1 MEDRLSA
8 REIGAYIELKK
19 RVAEE
24 EYKLNYI
31 RNTAGDHSA
40 LIDDI
45 ENDLREDRAKM
56 KIIEGKMEAKNLKLV
71 VPNQGRIEEYTEL
84 ISRLPRDEVHQA
96 IKHKSGDSYI
106 YLSERGKLIKRN
118 MENKNEIGKLNVLA
132 ANASPEVR
140 KCVHEALRKG
150 EAGESEANF
159 EGENG
164 EKIIN
169 PFFVPATFFKVS
181 GRNLQVFP
189 YRQISKYPPIV
200 GYKTN
205 SHTSHQIWLQA
216 GTGFPFKLY
225 KTLFGWRQPH
235 NTFHGRAFAGTV
247 PTQKADNLTRFHRQR
262 NTKKNMAKAI
272 ISMDIL

>member
-71 VPNQGRIEEYTEL
+71 VPNQERIEEYTEL

-164 EKIIN
+164 EKIIRLLN
-169 PFFVPATFFKVS
+169 RVGVRCKASEGRLVKTDDERGENRVLVNNEYFWVPSDKLGAFTENEKVLANVS
-181 GRNLQVFP
+181 VRLQVKNAEMQAITFNETQQKEFQELQEK
-189 YRQISKYPPIV
+189 YMDLLKTRREVIGKEEKDLAISI
-200 GYKTN
+200 
-205 SHTSHQIWLQA
+205 
-216 GTGFPFKLY
+216 
-225 KTLFGWRQPH
+225 
-235 NTFHGRAFAGTV
+235 
-247 PTQKADNLTRFHRQR
+247 
-262 NTKKNMAKAI
+262 
-272 ISMDIL
+272 